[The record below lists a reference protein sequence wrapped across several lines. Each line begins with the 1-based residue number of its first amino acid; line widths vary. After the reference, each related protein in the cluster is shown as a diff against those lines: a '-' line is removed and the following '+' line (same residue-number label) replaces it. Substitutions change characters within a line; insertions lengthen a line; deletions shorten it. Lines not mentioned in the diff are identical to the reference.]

1 MTFVLPPDAKRRP
14 TAEVLTDSISP
25 NGNRVTTFRILMH
38 RFVLTHFLTHR
49 VASRSAASDRA
60 ISSRVRLEQVISDPA
75 MPAGWPSEAKG
86 MQGGDPLLGE
96 DLDDAVELFEA
107 IHAAITGLIGGYL
120 DRKDAQYGHLPL
132 EERRTHVLHKSV
144 LNRPMETFM
153 WQWVVASFTDLQ
165 GFFDQRAGAADTLAQ
180 LEIALPADAMKAA
193 FEASTPTPL
202 GFDEWHL
209 PFIDDGD
216 REWAHRSWRGRSLLG
231 VDVDATG
238 VLKGVSSAR
247 CARTSLENIHGDWD
261 PEGDWDLYRRLV
273 AANPLHASPM
283 EHICTPATDV
293 EIAGHEVL
301 GNLRTFHQHRHE
313 VEAAKHHAA
322 IAA

>member
-38 RFVLTHFLTHR
+38 RYVLTHFLTHR

-60 ISSRVRLEQVISDPA
+60 ISSRVRLEQVIEDPA

-86 MQGGDPLLGE
+86 MQGGVPLLGE

-202 GFDEWHL
+202 GFGEWHL
-209 PFIDDGD
+209 PFIGD
-216 REWAHRSWRGRSLLG
+216 EDRAWAEAQSGLLLLG
-231 VDVDATG
+231 VDAGPLDII
-238 VLKGVSSAR
+238 KGVSSAR
-247 CARTSLENIHGDWD
+247 CARTSLENIHGGWD
-261 PEGDWDLYRRLV
+261 PEGDWDLYGRLI
-273 AANPLHASPM
+273 AADPLHASPM
-283 EHICTPATDV
+283 EHICTPATDDQ
-293 EIAGHEVL
+293 IAGHKVL

-313 VEAAKHHAA
+313 IEAAKHHAA